1 MLQYLGDS
9 DRPLNQGDGAA
20 QPAPSSITTPTAQEL
35 DWTRISDH
43 HRYALAQQRQ
53 RQVLTKLG
61 AMLDFV
67 VDPAKVGTVERM
79 DFVFRLRLAIWGT
92 AIWDDM
98 ESLIH
103 TTSQEFPVT

>member
-1 MLQYLGDS
+1 
-9 DRPLNQGDGAA
+9 
-20 QPAPSSITTPTAQEL
+20 
-35 DWTRISDH
+35 
-43 HRYALAQQRQ
+43 
-53 RQVLTKLG
+53 
-61 AMLDFV
+61 MLDFV
-67 VDPAKVGTVERM
+67 VDPAKVSTVERM